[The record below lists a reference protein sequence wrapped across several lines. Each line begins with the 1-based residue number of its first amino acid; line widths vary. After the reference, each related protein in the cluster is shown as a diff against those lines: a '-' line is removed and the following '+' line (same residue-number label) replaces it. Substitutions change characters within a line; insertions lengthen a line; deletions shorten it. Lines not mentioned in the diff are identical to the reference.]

1 MSFAQDFPQQRAIM
15 RVYSA
20 YRVVLAGM
28 ILIAL
33 LFGPANSTL
42 GITAP
47 KWFAIAVIGYVLFA
61 TLALLIHTLFSTRY
75 SQTQLFF
82 EFFIDIGVIML
93 MSYCSGS
100 ADSGL
105 PLLLIVTIS
114 AASITMPGQ
123 LSLAIAALATIS
135 AISEVA
141 AHTLSE
147 RVSAQRFI
155 VAGMTGTAYFSAA
168 IAIRYLSGRIV
179 KTQQLAERRRGD
191 IEQLSRINQR
201 IVQRMQTGIVVM
213 SQSGQIKLINAAA
226 TELLDIPS
234 PVTDNNHYVP
244 PVLIDMAR
252 GTGNCSKVINIGSQ
266 HLDVHVNMSI
276 LEKSSDSDRL
286 LYIENISKINQRA
299 QNLKLASLGRFTAS
313 IAHEIRNPLSA
324 ISHAAQLLAESP
336 DLPVADQRFAAII
349 QNNALRMNDIIK
361 NILELSRGRSS
372 EPVRFNLSSWLQ
384 QFLDDWQPTN
394 HTPLDIKIDSKL
406 ENDDVNVDRS
416 QLAQIISNIAE
427 NGARH
432 GAKSNGRAQ
441 LIFRCQKNLSSGAVN
456 LDIIDNGAGI
466 KPEDED
472 KIFEPFFTTQEQGN
486 GLGLYLCREL
496 CLANQIHIYY
506 RRTEIGES
514 CFRLQFSHPDRG
526 TLAE

>member
-1 MSFAQDFPQQRAIM
+1 MSFAQEFSQQRAIM

-20 YRVVLAGM
+20 YRFVLAAM

-33 LFGPANSTL
+33 VFGPANSTL

-61 TLALLIHTLFSTRY
+61 LLALFIHTLFSQRY

-82 EFFIDIGVIML
+82 EFFVDIGVIMV

-100 ADSGL
+100 AESGL

-114 AASITMPGQ
+114 AASIVMPSQ

-135 AISEVA
+135 TISEVA

-168 IAIRYLSGRIV
+168 IAIRYLSSRIV
-179 KTQQLAERRRGD
+179 KTQQLAERRRAD

-213 SQSGQIKLINAAA
+213 SRSGQIKLINAAA
-226 TELLDIPS
+226 TELLDIPT
-234 PVTDNNHYVP
+234 PVSNSNNYVP
-244 PVLIDMAR
+244 TILIDMAR
-252 GTGNCSKVINIGSQ
+252 SADNSSKVISIGSR
-266 HLDVHVNMSI
+266 HLDVHVNMSV
-276 LEKSSDSDRL
+276 LEQSKDSDRL
-286 LYIENISKINQRA
+286 LYIENISKITQRA

-336 DLPVADQRFAAII
+336 DLQAADQRFAAII
-349 QNNALRMNDIIK
+349 QNHAMRMNDIIK
-361 NILELSRGRSS
+361 NILEMSRGRSP
-372 EPVRFNLSSWLQ
+372 EPARFGLSAWLEK
-384 QFLDDWQPTN
+384 FLDDWQPAS
-394 HTPLDIKIDSKL
+394 HTPLDIEFDKAF

-432 GAKSNGRAQ
+432 GAQTNDQAV
-441 LIFRCQKNLSSGAVN
+441 LIFRCLKNPSSGTVS
-456 LDIIDNGAGI
+456 LDIIDNGPGI

-506 RRTEIGES
+506 RRTESGES

-526 TLAE
+526 ALAE

>member
-1 MSFAQDFPQQRAIM
+1 
-15 RVYSA
+15 
-20 YRVVLAGM
+20 
-28 ILIAL
+28 
-33 LFGPANSTL
+33 
-42 GITAP
+42 
-47 KWFAIAVIGYVLFA
+47 
-61 TLALLIHTLFSTRY
+61 
-75 SQTQLFF
+75 
-82 EFFIDIGVIML
+82 
-93 MSYCSGS
+93 
-100 ADSGL
+100 
-105 PLLLIVTIS
+105 
-114 AASITMPGQ
+114 
-123 LSLAIAALATIS
+123 
-135 AISEVA
+135 
-141 AHTLSE
+141 
-147 RVSAQRFI
+147 
-155 VAGMTGTAYFSAA
+155 
-168 IAIRYLSGRIV
+168 
-179 KTQQLAERRRGD
+179 
-191 IEQLSRINQR
+191 
-201 IVQRMQTGIVVM
+201 
-213 SQSGQIKLINAAA
+213 
-226 TELLDIPS
+226 
-234 PVTDNNHYVP
+234 
-244 PVLIDMAR
+244 
-252 GTGNCSKVINIGSQ
+252 
-266 HLDVHVNMSI
+266 
-276 LEKSSDSDRL
+276 
-286 LYIENISKINQRA
+286 
-299 QNLKLASLGRFTAS
+299 
-313 IAHEIRNPLSA
+313 
-324 ISHAAQLLAESP
+324 
-336 DLPVADQRFAAII
+336 VADQRFAAII

-361 NILELSRGRSS
+361 NILDLSRGRSS

>member
-1 MSFAQDFPQQRAIM
+1 MSFAQEFSQQRAIM

-20 YRVVLAGM
+20 YRFVLAAM

-33 LFGPANSTL
+33 IFGPANSTL

-47 KWFAIAVIGYVLFA
+47 KWFAIAVIGYVIFA
-61 TLALLIHTLFSTRY
+61 LLALFIHTLFSQRY

-82 EFFIDIGVIML
+82 EFFVDIGVIMV

-114 AASITMPGQ
+114 AASIIMPSQ
-123 LSLAIAALATIS
+123 LSLAIAALAT
-135 AISEVA
+135 
-141 AHTLSE
+141 
-147 RVSAQRFI
+147 
-155 VAGMTGTAYFSAA
+155 AA
-168 IAIRYLSGRIV
+168 IAIRYLSARIV
-179 KTQQLAERRRGD
+179 KAQQLAELRRAD

-213 SQSGQIKLINAAA
+213 SPSGQIKLINAAA
-226 TELLDIPS
+226 TELLDIPT
-234 PVTDNNHYVP
+234 PVVNNNHYVP
-244 PVLIDMAR
+244 AILIDMAR
-252 GTGNCSKVINIGSQ
+252 SAENCAKVISIGSR
-266 HLDVHVNMSI
+266 HLDVHVNMSV
-276 LEKSSDSDRL
+276 LEQSKDSDRL
-286 LYIENISKINQRA
+286 LYIENISTITQRA

-336 DLPVADQRFAAII
+336 DLQAADQRFAAII
-349 QNNALRMNDIIK
+349 QNHAMRMNDIIK
-361 NILELSRGRSS
+361 NILEMSRGRSP
-372 EPVRFNLSSWLQ
+372 EPMRFSLSTWLEK
-384 QFLDDWQPTN
+384 FLDDWQPVS
-394 HTPLDIKIDSKL
+394 HTPLDIEFDKAL

-416 QLAQIISNIAE
+416 QLMQIISNIAE

-432 GAKSNGRAQ
+432 GAQTNDKAV
-441 LIFRCQKNLSSGAVN
+441 LTFRCLKNPSSGAVS
-456 LDIIDNGAGI
+456 LDIIDNGPGI
-466 KPEDED
+466 NSEDED

-506 RRTEIGES
+506 RRTELGES